1 VFQKTKWK
9 LITLNAAVFFV
20 LFAALGLSAYA
31 FIRHAVTE
39 SADEALRTRA
49 TVRVEAEPVAQA
61 LQVAPISAT
70 ATVEAAVPREGAA
83 AVATEDTLYT
93 FRVSQ
98 TDRTIYTV
106 YWDELRQAVT
116 GILPEEIDDALLGKL
131 GSRLDETA
139 PFTVKSEGRTYR
151 VLTGPGS
158 EAPLVFGTADVT
170 GTVSFS
176 MRAGSVQYI
185 TNITEEMEMLRRLL
199 LLLAAGLAIA
209 GLLAVTAGWYLASRA
224 LVPIRAAWE
233 RQQQFVADASHELRT
248 PLAVVQAHAELLLR
262 HPERTVEEESRSVS
276 AVLKESRRMKKL
288 VDGLLTLARTD
299 SNAMELSKKP
309 LRVDAVL
316 SHTVGLVEE
325 LAACKGIIVRM
336 EIENEIEGEA
346 DEERLHQ
353 LFLIVLDNAIKYTP
367 PEGIIT
373 VRCERRTHA
382 AHVVVEDT
390 GVGIPERDVP
400 HVFERFYRSDRVRSR
415 EEGGIG
421 LGLAI
426 AKWIVERHGGQIR
439 IESRLGVGTAVH
451 MTLPLP

>member
-1 VFQKTKWK
+1 MFQKTKWN

-31 FIRHAVTE
+31 FIRHAVLE
-39 SADEALRTRA
+39 SADEALLSRA
-49 TVRVEAEPVAQA
+49 TVRVFAQPVAQGLRA
-61 LQVAPISAT
+61 APTRAT
-70 ATVEAAVPREGAA
+70 ATLET
-83 AVATEDTLYT
+83 VAPADATDTLYT

-106 YWDELRQAVT
+106 YWDELRQALT
-116 GILPEEIDDALLGKL
+116 GVLPEEIDGALLEKL
-131 GSRLDETA
+131 GERLDATS
-139 PFTVKSEGRTYR
+139 PFTVKSGGRTYR
-151 VLTGPGS
+151 VMTGPGAV
-158 EAPLVFGTADVT
+158 EPLVFGTADGT
-170 GTVSFS
+170 GSVSFS
-176 MRAGSVQYI
+176 MRADSVQYI
-185 TNITEEMEMLRRLL
+185 TNITEEMDMLRRLL
-199 LLLAAGLAIA
+199 LLLAAGLAVA

-262 HPERTVEEESRSVS
+262 HPERTVEEESRSVT

-299 SNAMELSKKP
+299 SNAVELSKKA
-309 LRVDAVL
+309 LQVDAVL
-316 SHTVGLVEE
+316 SHTVALVEE
-325 LAACKGIIVRM
+325 LAACKGLIVRK
-336 EIENEIEGEA
+336 EIEDGIACEA

-367 PEGIIT
+367 AEGIVT
-373 VRCERRTHA
+373 VRCERRAHA
-382 AHVVVEDT
+382 AHIVVEDT
-390 GVGIPERDVP
+390 GVGIPEKDVP
-400 HVFERFYRSDRVRSR
+400 HVFERFYRSDKVRSR

-439 IESRLGVGTAVH
+439 IESRYGVGTAVH
-451 MTLPLP
+451 IALPL